1 MKKRLILLTLLLVL
15 TGSGALARSPFVRF
29 GVEWGPSVVLYSSTH
44 LFYTDRDGITV
55 REDDSGFNSHING
68 FVLGHVGVNA
78 TDFLS
83 FSVHSG
89 YAGVGKDNR
98 LIPVLLRVTA
108 APDGFDADGLFFFID
123 GGTGFHLTH
132 NDQPDI
138 DPAFMADA
146 GMGYHFSLAPSV
158 RLEFALNLKLT
169 CDQILIPDPDRGGYI
184 PAENININSAKYLAL
199 CLSVGFSF

>member
-1 MKKRLILLTLLLVL
+1 MKKKLILLALLLVFAG
-15 TGSGALARSPFVRF
+15 TAAPARSPFVRF
-29 GVEWGPSVVLYSSTH
+29 GVEWGPSAVIYSSVH
-44 LFYTDRDGITV
+44 LFYTDWDGVKV
-55 REDDSGFNSHING
+55 REDDSGFHSHFNG

-78 TDFLS
+78 TNFLS

-98 LIPVLLRVTA
+98 LIPVLLRATA
-108 APDGFDADGLFFFID
+108 APDGFDTDGLFLFID
-123 GGTGFHLTH
+123 GGAGFHLTH

-146 GMGYHFSLAPSV
+146 GMGYHFALAPSV
-158 RLEFALNLKLT
+158 RLEFALSLKLT
-169 CDQILIPDPDRGGYI
+169 CDKILIPDPDLGGYI
-184 PAENININSAKYLAL
+184 PAENINKNSAKYLAL